1 MEIAKMIGNAG
12 SDPIYEQEWNGL
24 IFRYRDSGK
33 NEDGGKN
40 LIVEFDGR
48 LYTFFNHHGM
58 IENCFSMIV
67 NDEADDDAHKCD
79 MKDLWNNLI

>member
-24 IFRYRDSGK
+24 NFRYRECGRTK
-33 NEDGGKN
+33 DGGKN
-40 LIVEFDGR
+40 LIVEFDGHR
-48 LYTFFNHHGM
+48 YTFFNHQGM

-79 MKDLWNNLI
+79 MKDLWDDLI